1 MRSKSLATLGATILW
16 FYLIAPAGMA
26 ADTLP
31 VSAATRTTNWS
42 DWPQFLG
49 PDRNGTVP
57 EKGLLRQW
65 PADGPKLLWRVP
77 VAKGLG
83 QPSVSQGEIFLLGG
97 SGSSSNKFV
106 VCLEAFTGA
115 KRWEFAYQT
124 RKTGADLE
132 EAKRHSPSWGY
143 CPRATVTIS
152 HDQIYS
158 LDQFGELYCLDRK
171 SGKEIWYRDLDVDYK
186 PSHNDWKGWCASP
199 LLINNILVLPVTHDW
214 SPPGKHE
221 AKFVGLDARTGKTV
235 WEYSDVI
242 ETAQKMCT
250 GSGLYVTPQVAEFAG
265 ESCAIM
271 PVLAGLIAV
280 RIADG
285 KKIWEHARSINTWM
299 FTPQVWNNQ
308 IYLDKLLTVDRQKP
322 PFATQE
328 TASSIPSGAYTYAIP
343 VRNGDYAYTF
353 LYMNDWSIH
362 GKGELSD
369 TRLSC
374 IDLKTGQ
381 EVWKKENLT
390 HGVSLMIADGL
401 IFARAQADLFLLEAT
416 PREYVEKGV
425 VHLRGTRV
433 KGWDLSGFTM
443 PVLAYGRLYIRT
455 EKELLCFQVA
465 EKIPTGLEIL
475 TNRSIKNREYDE
487 EKTQ

>member
-1 MRSKSLATLGATILW
+1 MKTPLRLAIFLTGLIISGSSILADGASLQTT
-16 FYLIAPAGMA
+16 
-26 ADTLP
+26 
-31 VSAATRTTNWS
+31 SAMPQPHLS

-49 PDRNGTVP
+49 PERNGTSP

-65 PADGPKLLWRVP
+65 PAEGPKLLWRVP
-77 VAKGLG
+77 ISKGFG
-83 QPSVSQGEIFLLGG
+83 QPVVSQGEIFLLGG
-97 SGSSSNKFV
+97 SVVGTSLSNKSV

-115 KRWEFAYQT
+115 KLWEFAYQT
-124 RKTGADLE
+124 RKIDADLE
-132 EAKRHSPSWGY
+132 EAKRHLPSWGY

-152 HDQIYS
+152 KDRIYS
-158 LDQFGELYCLDRK
+158 IDQFGELCCLDRK

-235 WEYSDVI
+235 WEYSDTI
-242 ETAQKMCT
+242 ETAQT
-250 GSGLYVTPQVAEFAG
+250 LVAGSGLYVTPQVAEFAG
-265 ESCAIM
+265 ETCAIM
-271 PVLAGLIAV
+271 PALTRTLAL

-285 KKIWEHARSINTWM
+285 KKVWEYPCSKRNWTFS
-299 FTPQVWNNQ
+299 PQVWNNQ
-308 IYLDKLLTVDRQKP
+308 IYLDRLLTVDRKTP

-328 TASSIPSGAYTYAIP
+328 TASSIPSGAYAYAIP

-353 LYMNDWSIH
+353 LYMNDKSIY

-374 IDLKTGQ
+374 IDLKAGQ

-425 VHLRGTRV
+425 VHLRGAAGV
-433 KGWDLSGFTM
+433 KGWELSGFTM

-465 EKIPTGLEIL
+465 EKIPAGLTATL
-475 TNRSIKNREYDE
+475 R
-487 EKTQ
+487 

>member
-1 MRSKSLATLGATILW
+1 MKIHIRLVIFLTGLLISGSSILAENGARQTT
-16 FYLIAPAGMA
+16 PAM
-26 ADTLP
+26 P
-31 VSAATRTTNWS
+31 QSPWS

-49 PDRNGTVP
+49 PERNGTSP

-65 PADGPKLLWRVP
+65 PAEGPKLLWRVP
-77 VAKGLG
+77 ISKGFG
-83 QPSVSQGEIFLLGG
+83 QPVVSQGEIFLLGG
-97 SGSSSNKFV
+97 SMVGVCWSNKSV

-115 KRWEFAYQT
+115 KLWEFAYQT

-132 EAKRHSPSWGY
+132 GAKRQSPGWGY
-143 CPRATVTIS
+143 CPRATITIS
-152 HDQIYS
+152 KDRIYS
-158 LDQFGELYCLDRK
+158 IDQFGELYCLDRK
-171 SGKEIWYRDLDVDYK
+171 SGKEIWSRDLDVDYK
-186 PSHNDWKGWCASP
+186 PIHTEWKGWCASP
-199 LLINNILVLPVTHDW
+199 LLINDILVLPVTHSW

-235 WEYSDVI
+235 WEYSDTI
-242 ETAQKMCT
+242 ETAQT
-250 GSGLYVTPQVAEFAG
+250 LIAGGGLYVTPQVAEFAG
-265 ESCAIM
+265 ETCAIM
-271 PVLAGLIAV
+271 PALTRVLAL

-285 KKIWEHARSINTWM
+285 KKVWEYPCAKRNWTFS
-299 FTPQVWNNQ
+299 PQVWNNQ
-308 IYLDKLLTVDRQKP
+308 IYLDKLLTVDRKTP

-343 VRNGDYAYTF
+343 VRSGDYAYTF
-353 LYMNDWSIH
+353 LYMNDKSIY

-401 IFARAQADLFLLEAT
+401 IFARTQADLFLLEAT
-416 PREYVEKGV
+416 SREYVETGV
-425 VHLRGTRV
+425 VHLRGAAGV

-465 EKIPTGLEIL
+465 EKIPAGLTATL
-475 TNRSIKNREYDE
+475 R
-487 EKTQ
+487 

>member
-1 MRSKSLATLGATILW
+1 MTIHLRLVMFLAGLLISGSSIL
-16 FYLIAPAGMA
+16 AENSPRPA
-26 ADTLP
+26 LP
-31 VSAATRTTNWS
+31 PSPWS

-49 PDRNGTVP
+49 PERNGTSP

-65 PADGPKLLWRVP
+65 PAEGPKLLWRVP
-77 VAKGLG
+77 IPKGFG
-83 QPSVSQGEIFLLGG
+83 QPVVSQGEIFLLGG
-97 SGSSSNKFV
+97 SVMGHALSNKSV

-115 KRWEFAYQT
+115 KLWEFTYQT

-132 EAKRHSPSWGY
+132 EVKRKSPSWGY

-152 HDQIYS
+152 KDQIYS
-158 LDQFGELYCLDRK
+158 IDQFGEIYCLDRK
-171 SGKEIWYRDLDVDYK
+171 SGKEIWYRDLDIDYK

-199 LLINNILVLPVTHDW
+199 LLVNNILVLPVTHDW

-242 ETAQKMCT
+242 ETAQTMCA

-265 ESCAIM
+265 ETCAIM
-271 PVLAGLIAV
+271 PALTRVLAL

-285 KKIWEHARSINTWM
+285 EKVWEYPCAKRNWTFS
-299 FTPQVWNNQ
+299 PQVWNNQ
-308 IYLDKLLTVDRQKP
+308 IYLDKLLTVDRKTP

-343 VRNGDYAYTF
+343 VRSGDYAYTF
-353 LYMNDWSIH
+353 LYMNDKSIY

-381 EVWKKENLT
+381 EVWGKTNLT

-401 IFARAQADLFLLEAT
+401 IFARTQADLLLLEAT

-425 VHLRGTRV
+425 VHLRGAAGV

-465 EKIPTGLEIL
+465 EKIPAGLTATL
-475 TNRSIKNREYDE
+475 R
-487 EKTQ
+487 